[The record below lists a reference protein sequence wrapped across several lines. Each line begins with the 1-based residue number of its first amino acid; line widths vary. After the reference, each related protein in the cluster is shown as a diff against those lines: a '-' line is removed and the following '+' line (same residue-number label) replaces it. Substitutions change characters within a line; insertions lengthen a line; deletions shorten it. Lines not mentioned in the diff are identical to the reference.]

1 MHCENSEST
10 VQPCAVAPLE
20 GPDQSQRTMRISCT
34 VQKQVAYA
42 LFLYDKTTP
51 TTAKAII

>member
-1 MHCENSEST
+1 MRCENSEST
-10 VQPCAVAPLE
+10 VQPCASSPLE

-34 VQKQVAYA
+34 AKKRIAYA

-51 TTAKAII
+51 ITAKAII

>member
-20 GPDQSQRTMRISCT
+20 GSDQSQRTMRISCT
-34 VQKQVAYA
+34 AKKRIAYA

-51 TTAKAII
+51 TTAKVII

>member
-1 MHCENSEST
+1 MNIIRIQYSPAPS
-10 VQPCAVAPLE
+10 PLE

-51 TTAKAII
+51 ITAKVII

>member
-1 MHCENSEST
+1 MRCDISEST

-20 GPDQSQRTMRISCT
+20 GSDQSQRTMRISCT
-34 VQKQVAYA
+34 ATKRIAYA

-51 TTAKAII
+51 ITAKVII